1 MKIRK
6 NIILILKESFKW
18 RNRNLLEK
26 ENNLLEKENN
36 NLLELTFKNIL
47 KSNIY
52 YIIFAI
58 IISLFVNNLFKDEK
72 ISTFLITLFSILICF
87 IVPAL
92 TLIFDK
98 FLGRNIENKENRISN
113 KDEFTRTKN
122 FSRKFIF
129 ILLESLLICF
139 TLIVLLLLIVMFND
153 FFIIDIMKYRF
164 VTISKYSILIGVKN
178 FFIITFKII
187 IITLVIRLFVFI
199 FYLLG
204 ALGEYMK
211 GVLDGKTKL

>member
-1 MKIRK
+1 M
-6 NIILILKESFKW
+6 KESFKW
-18 RNRNLLEK
+18 RNRDLLGK
-26 ENNLLEKENN
+26 KNNDPPQ
-36 NLLELTFKNIL
+36 LTFKNIL

-58 IISLFVNNLFKDEK
+58 IISLFVKNLFKDEK

-98 FLGRNIENKENRISN
+98 FLGKNIENKENRISN
-113 KDEFTRTKN
+113 KDEFIRTKN

>member
-26 ENNLLEKENN
+26 NNDPPQ
-36 NLLELTFKNIL
+36 LTFKNIL

-98 FLGRNIENKENRISN
+98 FLERNIENKENRISN

-153 FFIIDIMKYRF
+153 FFIIDIMEYRF

-178 FFIITFKII
+178 FLIITFKII

>member
-26 ENNLLEKENN
+26 NNDPPQ
-36 NLLELTFKNIL
+36 LTFKNIL

-98 FLGRNIENKENRISN
+98 FLERNIENKENRISN

-153 FFIIDIMKYRF
+153 FFIIDIKEYRF

>member
-26 ENNLLEKENN
+26 KNNDPPQ
-36 NLLELTFKNIL
+36 LTFKNIL

>member
-1 MKIRK
+1 M
-6 NIILILKESFKW
+6 KESFKW
-18 RNRNLLEK
+18 RNRDLLEK
-26 ENNLLEKENN
+26 KNNDPPQ
-36 NLLELTFKNIL
+36 LTFKNIL

-153 FFIIDIMKYRF
+153 FFIIDIIKYRF
-164 VTISKYSILIGVKN
+164 VTISKDSILIGVKN

>member
-26 ENNLLEKENN
+26 ENNNP
-36 NLLELTFKNIL
+36 LELTFKNIF

-92 TLIFDK
+92 TLIFD
-98 FLGRNIENKENRISN
+98 RISN

>member
-26 ENNLLEKENN
+26 KNNDPPQ
-36 NLLELTFKNIL
+36 LTFKNIL

-113 KDEFTRTKN
+113 KEEFTRTKN

-164 VTISKYSILIGVKN
+164 VTIGKYSILIGVKN

>member
-26 ENNLLEKENN
+26 NNDPPQ
-36 NLLELTFKNIL
+36 LTFKNIL

-98 FLGRNIENKENRISN
+98 FLERNIENKENRISN

-153 FFIIDIMKYRF
+153 FFIIDIMEYRF

>member
-1 MKIRK
+1 M
-6 NIILILKESFKW
+6 KESFKW

-26 ENNLLEKENN
+26 NNDPPQ
-36 NLLELTFKNIL
+36 LTFKNIL

-98 FLGRNIENKENRISN
+98 FLERNIENKENRISN

-153 FFIIDIMKYRF
+153 FFIIDIMEYRF

>member
-26 ENNLLEKENN
+26 ENNNP
-36 NLLELTFKNIL
+36 LELTFKNIF

-52 YIIFAI
+52 CIIFAI
-58 IISLFVNNLFKDEK
+58 IISLFVKNLFKDEK

-98 FLGRNIENKENRISN
+98 FLGKNIENKENRISN
-113 KDEFTRTKN
+113 KDEFIRTKN

>member
-26 ENNLLEKENN
+26 KNN
-36 NLLELTFKNIL
+36 NPPQLTFKNIF

-58 IISLFVNNLFKDEK
+58 IISLFVKNLFKDEK

-98 FLGRNIENKENRISN
+98 FLERNIENKENRISN

>member
-26 ENNLLEKENN
+26 ENNNP
-36 NLLELTFKNIL
+36 LELTFKNIF
-47 KSNIY
+47 KSNVY

-58 IISLFVNNLFKDEK
+58 IISLFVKNLFKDEK

-113 KDEFTRTKN
+113 KEEFTRTKN

>member
-26 ENNLLEKENN
+26 KNNDPPQ
-36 NLLELTFKNIL
+36 LTFKNIL

-113 KDEFTRTKN
+113 KD
-122 FSRKFIF
+122 
-129 ILLESLLICF
+129 
-139 TLIVLLLLIVMFND
+139 
-153 FFIIDIMKYRF
+153 
-164 VTISKYSILIGVKN
+164 
-178 FFIITFKII
+178 
-187 IITLVIRLFVFI
+187 
-199 FYLLG
+199 
-204 ALGEYMK
+204 
-211 GVLDGKTKL
+211 

>member
-18 RNRNLLEK
+18 RNRDLLEK
-26 ENNLLEKENN
+26 KNNDPPQ
-36 NLLELTFKNIL
+36 LTFKNIL

-153 FFIIDIMKYRF
+153 FFIIDIIKYRF
-164 VTISKYSILIGVKN
+164 VTISKDSILIGVKN

>member
-18 RNRNLLEK
+18 RNRDLLEK
-26 ENNLLEKENN
+26 KNNDPPQ
-36 NLLELTFKNIL
+36 LTFKNIL

-98 FLGRNIENKENRISN
+98 FLGKNIENKENRISN
-113 KDEFTRTKN
+113 KDEFIRTKN

>member
-18 RNRNLLEK
+18 RNRDLLEK
-26 ENNLLEKENN
+26 KNNDPPQ
-36 NLLELTFKNIL
+36 LTFKNIL

>member
-18 RNRNLLEK
+18 RNRDLLEK
-26 ENNLLEKENN
+26 KNNDPPQ
-36 NLLELTFKNIL
+36 LTFKNIL

-139 TLIVLLLLIVMFND
+139 ILIVLLLLIVMFND

-164 VTISKYSILIGVKN
+164 VTISKYSILIGLKN
-178 FFIITFKII
+178 FFIIIFKII

>member
-18 RNRNLLEK
+18 RNRVLLEK
-26 ENNLLEKENN
+26 KNNDPPQ
-36 NLLELTFKNIL
+36 LTFKNIL

>member
-18 RNRNLLEK
+18 RNRNLIEK
-26 ENNLLEKENN
+26 KNNDPPQ
-36 NLLELTFKNIL
+36 LTFKNIL

-153 FFIIDIMKYRF
+153 FFIIDIIKYRF
-164 VTISKYSILIGVKN
+164 VTISKDSILIGVKN

>member
-1 MKIRK
+1 M
-6 NIILILKESFKW
+6 
-18 RNRNLLEK
+18 
-26 ENNLLEKENN
+26 
-36 NLLELTFKNIL
+36 
-47 KSNIY
+47 
-52 YIIFAI
+52 
-58 IISLFVNNLFKDEK
+58 FKDEK

-164 VTISKYSILIGVKN
+164 VTISKYSILIV
-178 FFIITFKII
+178 
-187 IITLVIRLFVFI
+187 
-199 FYLLG
+199 
-204 ALGEYMK
+204 
-211 GVLDGKTKL
+211 

>member
-18 RNRNLLEK
+18 RNRNLIEK
-26 ENNLLEKENN
+26 KNNDPPQ
-36 NLLELTFKNIL
+36 LTFKNIL

>member
-26 ENNLLEKENN
+26 KNNDPPQ
-36 NLLELTFKNIL
+36 LTFKNIL

-113 KDEFTRTKN
+113 KEEFTRTKN

-139 TLIVLLLLIVMFND
+139 TLIVLLLLIAMFND

>member
-26 ENNLLEKENN
+26 NNDPPQ
-36 NLLELTFKNIL
+36 LTFKNIL

-98 FLGRNIENKENRISN
+98 FLERNIENKENKISN

-153 FFIIDIMKYRF
+153 FFIIDIMEYRF

>member
-18 RNRNLLEK
+18 RNRDLLGK
-26 ENNLLEKENN
+26 KNNDPPQ
-36 NLLELTFKNIL
+36 LTFKNIL

-98 FLGRNIENKENRISN
+98 FLGRNIENRENRISN

-164 VTISKYSILIGVKN
+164 VTISKYSILIGLKN

>member
-26 ENNLLEKENN
+26 KNNDPPQ
-36 NLLELTFKNIL
+36 LTFKNIL

-52 YIIFAI
+52 DIIFAI

-113 KDEFTRTKN
+113 KEEFTRTKN

>member
-26 ENNLLEKENN
+26 NNDPPQ
-36 NLLELTFKNIL
+36 LTFKNIL

>member
-18 RNRNLLEK
+18 RNRNLIAK
-26 ENNLLEKENN
+26 KNNDPPQ
-36 NLLELTFKNIL
+36 LTFKNIL

-153 FFIIDIMKYRF
+153 FFIIDITS
-164 VTISKYSILIGVKN
+164 VH
-178 FFIITFKII
+178 
-187 IITLVIRLFVFI
+187 
-199 FYLLG
+199 
-204 ALGEYMK
+204 
-211 GVLDGKTKL
+211 

>member
-18 RNRNLLEK
+18 RNRNLIAK
-26 ENNLLEKENN
+26 KNNDPPQ
-36 NLLELTFKNIL
+36 LTFKNIL

-113 KDEFTRTKN
+113 KEEFTRTKN

>member
-18 RNRNLLEK
+18 RNRDLLEK
-26 ENNLLEKENN
+26 KNNDPPQ
-36 NLLELTFKNIL
+36 LTFKNIL

-92 TLIFDK
+92 TLIFNK

-153 FFIIDIMKYRF
+153 FFIIDITRCAF
-164 VTISKYSILIGVKN
+164 
-178 FFIITFKII
+178 
-187 IITLVIRLFVFI
+187 
-199 FYLLG
+199 
-204 ALGEYMK
+204 
-211 GVLDGKTKL
+211 

>member
-26 ENNLLEKENN
+26 KNNDPPQ
-36 NLLELTFKNIL
+36 LTFKNIL

-113 KDEFTRTKN
+113 KEEFTRTKN

>member
-1 MKIRK
+1 M
-6 NIILILKESFKW
+6 KESFKW
-18 RNRNLLEK
+18 RNRNLIAK
-26 ENNLLEKENN
+26 KNNDPPQ
-36 NLLELTFKNIL
+36 LTFKNIL

-153 FFIIDIMKYRF
+153 FFIIDITS
-164 VTISKYSILIGVKN
+164 VH
-178 FFIITFKII
+178 
-187 IITLVIRLFVFI
+187 
-199 FYLLG
+199 
-204 ALGEYMK
+204 
-211 GVLDGKTKL
+211 

>member
-26 ENNLLEKENN
+26 NNDPPQ
-36 NLLELTFKNIL
+36 LTFKNIL

-98 FLGRNIENKENRISN
+98 FLGRNIENRENRISN

>member
-1 MKIRK
+1 M
-6 NIILILKESFKW
+6 S
-18 RNRNLLEK
+18 
-26 ENNLLEKENN
+26 
-36 NLLELTFKNIL
+36 LLELKIL
-47 KSNIY
+47 
-52 YIIFAI
+52 
-58 IISLFVNNLFKDEK
+58 V
-72 ISTFLITLFSILICF
+72 
-87 IVPAL
+87 
-92 TLIFDK
+92 
-98 FLGRNIENKENRISN
+98 
-113 KDEFTRTKN
+113 
-122 FSRKFIF
+122 
-129 ILLESLLICF
+129 ES
-139 TLIVLLLLIVMFND
+139 